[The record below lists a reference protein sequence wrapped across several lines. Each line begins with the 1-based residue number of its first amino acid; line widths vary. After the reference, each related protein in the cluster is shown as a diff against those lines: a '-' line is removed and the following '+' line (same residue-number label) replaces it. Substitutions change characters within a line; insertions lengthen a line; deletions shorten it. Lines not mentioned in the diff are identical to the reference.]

1 MVSSLSLI
9 AYNTIMAHY
18 DADLDGRRPSHR
30 PTSHV
35 VTISKVGTDERN
47 QTALLPIIVKICA
60 PLPIYKTMYLIEPY
74 RLSS

>member
-30 PTSHV
+30 PTSYV
-35 VTISKVGTDERN
+35 VTTGKVGTEERN
-47 QTALLPIIVKICA
+47 QTALLPIIADFYA
-60 PLPIYKTMYLIEPY
+60 PLPIYKKI
-74 RLSS
+74 